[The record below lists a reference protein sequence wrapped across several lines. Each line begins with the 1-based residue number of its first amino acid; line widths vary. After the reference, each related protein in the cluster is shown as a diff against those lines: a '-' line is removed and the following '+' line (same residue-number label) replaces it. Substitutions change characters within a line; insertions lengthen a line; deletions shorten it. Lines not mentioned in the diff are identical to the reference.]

1 MGTHP
6 IFESD
11 FNCLTDWRIGPNRPW
26 SESVIIFWPTPI
38 STRTG
43 KDASEPGST
52 SPPERRRAAARQEKA
67 AAIAPRPTGGALR
80 PAVRCPTQRYNI
92 RVRAGR
98 GFTPDELKAA
108 GWTVREARQLGVSV
122 DVRRKNKSVEG
133 LQANVQRL
141 REYRSKLIVFP
152 RKAGAVK
159 KGDASA
165 EELSTATQVAQLPV
179 RQDYV
184 FSAFDAPRAITEE
197 EKKHSVFQNI
207 RMARANQ
214 KLAGGRQK
222 RSKGG
227 RGSCQT
233 GCPKK
238 EVDFQAR

>member
-11 FNCLTDWRIGPNRPW
+11 FDCLTDWRIGPNRPW
-26 SESVIIFWPTPI
+26 SESVITFWPTPT

-52 SPPERRRAAARQEKA
+52 SQPERPDVPQLVKKRQRLLLPVQPE
-67 AAIAPRPTGGALR
+67 ALF
-80 PAVRCPTQRYNI
+80 AQLFVAQLSDTTS
-92 RVRAGR
+92 VSELDV

-122 DVRRKNKSVEG
+122 DLRRKNKSVEG

-141 REYRSKLIVFP
+141 KEYRSKLIVFP
-152 RKAGAVK
+152 RKAGAAK

-222 RSKGG
+222 RAKEAAEAAKQAAP
-227 RGSCQT
+227 R
-233 GCPKK
+233 KK
-238 EVDFQAR
+238 

>member
-11 FNCLTDWRIGPNRPW
+11 FDCLTDWRIGPNRPW
-26 SESVIIFWPTPI
+26 SESVIIFWPTPT

-52 SPPERRRAAARQEKA
+52 SPPER
-67 AAIAPRPTGGALR
+67 PYVP
-80 PAVRCPTQRYNI
+80 
-92 RVRAGR
+92 
-98 GFTPDELKAA
+98 
-108 GWTVREARQLGVSV
+108 QLVKK
-122 DVRRKNKSVEG
+122 R
-133 LQANVQRL
+133 QRL
-141 REYRSKLIVFP
+141 LLPVQPEALFAQLFVAQLSDTTSVSELDVVSPPMSSRLLDGPFVRPDSLESPLISEEKTNLSKDFRSKLIVFP
-152 RKAGAVK
+152 RKAGAAK

-214 KLAGGRQK
+214 KLMGGRQK
-222 RSKGG
+222 RAKEAAEAAKQAAP
-227 RGSCQT
+227 R
-233 GCPKK
+233 KK
-238 EVDFQAR
+238 

>member
-11 FNCLTDWRIGPNRPW
+11 FDCLTDWRIGPNRPW
-26 SESVIIFWPTPI
+26 SESVIIFWPTPT

-52 SPPERRRAAARQEKA
+52 SPPERPDVPQLVKKRQRLLLPVQPEA
-67 AAIAPRPTGGALR
+67 LFAQLFVAQLSDTTSVSELDVVSPPMSSRLLDGPFVRPDSLES
-80 PAVRCPTQRYNI
+80 PLI
-92 RVRAGR
+92 S
-98 GFTPDELKAA
+98 E
-108 GWTVREARQLGVSV
+108 E
-122 DVRRKNKSVEG
+122 KNKSVEG

-141 REYRSKLIVFP
+141 KEYRSKLIVFP
-152 RKAGAVK
+152 RKAGAAK

-184 FSAFDAPRAITEE
+184 FSAFDAPRAITED

-222 RSKGG
+222 RAKEAAEAAKQAAP
-227 RGSCQT
+227 R
-233 GCPKK
+233 KK
-238 EVDFQAR
+238 